1 MPFPRI
7 PAILKINYL
16 INMKESKKSERI
28 LDSSSL
34 DFHKSKALI
43 LDLPDCCFSIWIIW
57 KLSFICL
64 IFVLLGL
71 LVLYLFYLSYFYF
84 LSYCLTCFTCRTC
97 LTSLILKKFALVFWH
112 SLLALLFC
120 LVLIIIKS

>member
-43 LDLPDCCFSIWIIW
+43 LDLPDCCFSIWILW

-71 LVLYLFYLSYFYF
+71 LVLLVIVFFSILILIPSPFRAATYF
-84 LSYCLTCFTCRTC
+84 LDVISIPFPIFTLFKQLWYIRQIKRCY
-97 LTSLILKKFALVFWH
+97 KKN
-112 SLLALLFC
+112 
-120 LVLIIIKS
+120 

>member
-1 MPFPRI
+1 
-7 PAILKINYL
+7 
-16 INMKESKKSERI
+16 MKESKKSERI

-71 LVLYLFYLSYFYF
+71 LVLIVIVFFFYPYSNSFSFWSSHLLPGQDLDAISIPFQIYFIQATTTRF
-84 LSYCLTCFTCRTC
+84 LEPVKLQ
-97 LTSLILKKFALVFWH
+97 
-112 SLLALLFC
+112 
-120 LVLIIIKS
+120 